1 MRRRSE
7 LTGNTDT
14 CPFQPATGMRQEMLL
29 DCDGPTD
36 PRCLVP
42 GSRRAAVGDW
52 LRNSSGG
59 AELYR
64 DLNLCQ
70 DRVITRKELVPW
82 GLLDEDHLNR
92 CGGSSDRAS
101 YSTMGLVVALPGERV
116 IADAAVGGIHPATV
130 TRCRDCVQWAGQA
143 VDGHFYLKVV
153 LAPADGASLP
163 GMQLT
168 PLDMTFNMHLFPTPY
183 NDICDQQV
191 EQHRRAMQVSPQWA
205 NVLVHDRVPSP
216 LRPSIDFALRLHA
229 SAGEPD
235 QLKQASFI
243 FPHSRVGSQSGNA
256 R

>member
-64 DLNLCQ
+64 DLQ
-70 DRVITRKELVPW
+70 
-82 GLLDEDHLNR
+82 GF
-92 CGGSSDRAS
+92 
-101 YSTMGLVVALPGERV
+101 
-116 IADAAVGGIHPATV
+116 V
-130 TRCRDCVQWAGQA
+130 TEGAGQA

-168 PLDMTFNMHLFPTPY
+168 PLDMTFNRHLFPTPY

-229 SAGEPD
+229 SAGETD

>member
-1 MRRRSE
+1 
-7 LTGNTDT
+7 
-14 CPFQPATGMRQEMLL
+14 MLM
-29 DCDGPTD
+29 
-36 PRCLVP
+36 
-42 GSRRAAVGDW
+42 A
-52 LRNSSGG
+52 GG
-59 AELYR
+59 GR
-64 DLNLCQ
+64 NLCQ

-168 PLDMTFNMHLFPTPY
+168 PLDMTFNRHLFPTPY

-229 SAGEPD
+229 SAGETD